1 MNNLP
6 IIGGSIAAVVAG
18 IIVAVFTLFPT
29 STISGEYG
37 LMVDPTKE
45 KQTLFIMARVAIENT
60 GTLPLTNVEVNYGD
74 GDIEVMHMLWTL
86 LKPGKEMLL
95 TIPVGK
101 DRVFAPK
108 HRIYGAKRLPRLL
121 QGWEIVKSEYWGKDE
136 SNRWRMCEE
145 IVALERE
152 PLDHYYGLGLF
163 VIRRPEREIL
173 S

>member
-18 IIVAVFTLFPT
+18 ILVAIFTLFPS

-37 LMVDPTKE
+37 IMVDPTKE

-74 GDIEVMHMLWTL
+74 GDIDYLGT
-86 LKPGKEMLL
+86 LKPGQYVILS
-95 TIPVGK
+95 PPQGNS
-101 DRVFAPK
+101 
-108 HRIYGAKRLPRLL
+108 L
-121 QGWEIVKSEYWGKDE
+121 QYVVVIADGDVYVSKAY
-136 SNRWRMCEE
+136 
-145 IVALERE
+145 RE
-152 PLDHYYGLGLF
+152 PIAMPGMMG
-163 VIRRPEREIL
+163 

>member
-37 LMVDPTKE
+37 IMVDPTKE

-74 GDIEVMHMLWTL
+74 GDIDYLGT
-86 LKPGKEMLL
+86 LKPGQYVILS
-95 TIPVGK
+95 PPQGNS
-101 DRVFAPK
+101 
-108 HRIYGAKRLPRLL
+108 L
-121 QGWEIVKSEYWGKDE
+121 QYVVVKADGDVYVTK
-136 SNRWRMCEE
+136 
-145 IVALERE
+145 AYRE
-152 PLDHYYGLGLF
+152 PIAMPGMMG
-163 VIRRPEREIL
+163 